1 MMIFG
6 VYLLIRKRAVLRY
19 ICRLLAGCSLP
30 SGKHRGILTY
40 IQIKVKNFSGYLA
53 QLLRYTALP
62 NARRTIVRL
71 RLR

>member
-6 VYLLIRKRAVLRY
+6 EYLLIQKRAVLRY

-40 IQIKVKNFSGYLA
+40 F
-53 QLLRYTALP
+53 
-62 NARRTIVRL
+62 
-71 RLR
+71 